1 MALSKRDKELIEEVT
16 RGSSQRMTEAI
27 EQINL
32 TLQKY
37 GQTLYGA
44 QGDNG
49 LVGDAKCMKARLDSI
64 DLGHAKQTGMIAAIS
79 TIVTLI
85 GLSGREIIKAIFGK

>member
-1 MALSKRDKELIEEVT
+1 MALSKRDRDLIEEVT

-49 LVGDAKCMKARLDSI
+49 LSSECKLMKGKIEQIELV
-64 DLGHAKQTGMIAAIS
+64 HAKQTGMIAAIS
-79 TIVTLI
+79 TVVTLI
-85 GLSGREIIKAIFGK
+85 GISGREIFKAVFGK